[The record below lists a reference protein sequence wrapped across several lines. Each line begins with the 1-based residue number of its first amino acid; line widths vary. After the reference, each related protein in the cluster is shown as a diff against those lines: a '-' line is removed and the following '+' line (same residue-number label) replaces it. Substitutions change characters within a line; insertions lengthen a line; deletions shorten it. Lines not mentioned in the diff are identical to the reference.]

1 MSINLQRFVSSM
13 NAHPPAYASD
23 FEVRIFC
30 NIGRS
35 EDLTLRAENA
45 SLPGRSVA
53 TTESTFVGPMRKLGY
68 TAMYSEV
75 AITFILGESYIEK
88 EFFDKWIDA
97 IVGDHRVK
105 HSPGGEKFNA
115 GYYDDYKG
123 TIEIQNVNRAGE
135 NTYKTRLIEAWPI
148 NMAAVALDW
157 GSSEISKLNVT
168 FAYRYY
174 EHDENDYQGSRNDGN
189 DNLLDFLTSN
199 VRRFIS

>member
-23 FEVRIFC
+23 FEVRIHC

-115 GYYDDYKG
+115 GYY
-123 TIEIQNVNRAGE
+123 RAGE
-135 NTYKTRLIEAWPI
+135 NTYKTTLIEAWPI

-174 EHDENDYQGSRNDGN
+174 EHSDTS
-189 DNLLDFLTSN
+189 LT
-199 VRRFIS
+199 FT